1 MISGETDR
9 HRLVSGLQNS
19 RNFVLTAT
27 FRPTECLLAPAL
39 CLPRA
44 VLRGDDTRTRLRSP
58 SRCLLGGPVSVP
70 RSRYLNPS
78 ARDRGV
84 RRNSRGPS
92 AGRGVGQCA
101 GANDG
106 PIASGE
112 SASAA
117 GNKATVLVCCRSTS
131 RQLHRNRTLNRSGSN
146 RHPETVTVCRP

>member
-9 HRLVSGLQNS
+9 HRLVSGLQHS

-58 SRCLLGGPVSVP
+58 SRCLLGGPVSIP

-78 ARDRGV
+78 ARDRASVEIVVAPARGGV
-84 RRNSRGPS
+84 WGSAPGPTTGRSLPENQRQPQVTKRPCWSVVGRLLDSSTEIAHSTAPGAIDTPRR
-92 AGRGVGQCA
+92 
-101 GANDG
+101 
-106 PIASGE
+106 
-112 SASAA
+112 
-117 GNKATVLVCCRSTS
+117 
-131 RQLHRNRTLNRSGSN
+131 
-146 RHPETVTVCRP
+146 